1 MAKYGGFG
9 GGGNMQALMRQAQ
22 KMQEDMLKAQE
33 ELKDT
38 EFTAEAGG
46 GLVEVTLSGD
56 KMMSAIKIK
65 PEAVDMDDLEMLED
79 LIIAAYNEAA
89 AAVDEEAEKVMGPYA
104 GMLGGLRSWIKFH
117 LLKILYKS
125 SLNCPVLVK
134 KLLLG
139 TPTQFW
145 A

>member
-89 AAVDEEAEKVMGPYA
+89 AAVDEEAEKVMVPYA
-104 GMLGGLRSWIKFH
+104 GMLGGLR
-117 LLKILYKS
+117 
-125 SLNCPVLVK
+125 
-134 KLLLG
+134 
-139 TPTQFW
+139 
-145 A
+145 

>member
-65 PEAVDMDDLEMLED
+65 PEAVDIDDLEMLED

-104 GMLGGLRSWIKFH
+104 GMLGGLR
-117 LLKILYKS
+117 
-125 SLNCPVLVK
+125 
-134 KLLLG
+134 
-139 TPTQFW
+139 
-145 A
+145 

>member
-33 ELKDT
+33 ELKET

-56 KMMSAIKIK
+56 KMMTAIKIK
-65 PEAVDMDDLEMLED
+65 PEAVDPDDIEMLED
-79 LIIAAYNEAA
+79 LILAAYNEAA
-89 AAVDEEAEKVMGPYA
+89 EAVDEETAKVMGPYA
-104 GMLGGLRSWIKFH
+104 GMLGGLR
-117 LLKILYKS
+117 
-125 SLNCPVLVK
+125 
-134 KLLLG
+134 
-139 TPTQFW
+139 
-145 A
+145 

>member
-89 AAVDEEAEKVMGPYA
+89 AAVDEETEKVMGPYA
-104 GMLGGLRSWIKFH
+104 GMLGGLR
-117 LLKILYKS
+117 
-125 SLNCPVLVK
+125 
-134 KLLLG
+134 
-139 TPTQFW
+139 
-145 A
+145 